1 MSIRLYKERLVVW
14 TVLHDKQTDS
24 WKPAITVSWTVDR
37 KYKFHRFNGLPQ
49 TSHAAA
55 LALGKQLAEAWVDK
69 EQ

>member
-1 MSIRLYKERLVVW
+1 MSIRLYKDRLVVW

-37 KYKFHRFNGLPQ
+37 KYFHRFNGLPQ
-49 TSHAAA
+49 TSHDAA